1 MTISRRALVFAWS
14 IVLVAA
20 CGTTPSSASPAGSPF
35 GSSPASAA
43 VVPPSAPAV
52 SSASSTASAVPSA
65 VPASA
70 SPAPIPSATP
80 TRAPTPEP
88 TAAPPVEA
96 FPQTWTG
103 SWQDPVSGGTG
114 SLTLVLA
121 GRGSSFGGTI
131 TMDGTACLGDGILNG
146 TYDDGDI
153 TFTVGQRDVEIAFEG
168 EATDAEIRGTFR
180 SDCDTMDGT
189 WQVQRS
195 GR

>member
-1 MTISRRALVFAWS
+1 MTFRRALALAGS
-14 IVLVAA
+14 MILVAA
-20 CGTTPSSASPAGSPF
+20 CGTTPPTASPAVSPS
-35 GSSPASAA
+35 GAPSAALVSPSARPSASA
-43 VVPPSAPAV
+43 
-52 SSASSTASAVPSA
+52 SASASAVASA

-70 SPAPIPSATP
+70 SPTLIPTATA

-88 TAAPPVEA
+88 TAAPPVDE

-114 SLTLVLA
+114 SLTLVLT

-146 TYDDGDI
+146 TYDDDAI
-153 TFTVGQRDVEIAFEG
+153 AFSVGQRDVEIAFEG

-180 SDCDTMDGT
+180 SDCDAMDGT